1 MKEKSIGNN
10 LQETLNREDNKEDV
24 FQAFLQNNNICLK
37 PLLFVNLFLFVLS
50 HFLCFILNIIKSDNK
65 G

>member
-37 PLLFVNLFLFVLS
+37 PLLFVNLF
-50 HFLCFILNIIKSDNK
+50 FICSVTFSLLYFKHYKIRQ
-65 G
+65 

>member
-24 FQAFLQNNNICLK
+24 FQAFLQKIT
-37 PLLFVNLFLFVLS
+37 FA
-50 HFLCFILNIIKSDNK
+50 
-65 G
+65 

>member
-24 FQAFLQNNNICLK
+24 LQAFLQNNDICLK
-37 PLLFVNLFLFVLS
+37 PLLFVNLFFICFVTFSLLY
-50 HFLCFILNIIKSDNK
+50 FKQYKIRQ
-65 G
+65 